1 MFTSATLYRITQLPV
16 PDFKVVEA
24 LESHAFTPCGPTQEV
39 SHGWIAPRGDGESL
53 CECINGNLI
62 YKLMTETKAVPAD
75 VLDRELTAR
84 CQAVEAS
91 TGRKP
96 GKKER
101 REIKEEVK
109 LDLLPKAFPKRVA
122 TLAWISPKHKLLVID
137 TASQKRADEVVI
149 ELVASQEGL
158 VVTLLNTQTSPVAAM
173 AAWLL
178 QHNTPETLG
187 IDRDCVLV
195 AADESKAKVKYVKHA
210 LDIPEI
216 KKHIQQGLLPESL
229 ALTWLNRVSFTLTSD
244 LTLKGIDILDVDT
257 GEDAEQ
263 VDEFDASVVI
273 ATSEIASLVSDLIDE
288 LGGEFAEAN
297 EVA

>member
-1 MFTSATLYRITQLPV
+1 MLKNASIYRIQQLPAT
-16 PDFKVVEA
+16 DFKVVEA
-24 LESHAFTPCGPTQEV
+24 LESHAFTPCGPSQEV
-39 SHGWIAPRGDGESL
+39 SHGWIAPRGDNESL

-122 TLAWISPKHKLLVID
+122 TLAWISPEHKLLVID

-158 VVTLLNTQTSPVAAM
+158 AVTRLNTQTSPVAAM

-187 IDRDCVLV
+187 INRDCVLV

-210 LDIPEI
+210 LDIPEV

-273 ATSEIASLVSDLIDE
+273 ATSEIASLVSDLIQE
-288 LGGEFAEAN
+288 LGGEIDNA
-297 EVA
+297 